1 MPFATF
7 LLFNLKTLYPFFHQ
21 ARPRIQKK
29 SSFDHVFD
37 FVWRGGPIAFREGS
51 VPVFLREPNI
61 QQKTGLPQTRL
72 QNAILIHKK
81 PRACMAANYD
91 NHLKIQNVFLN
102 LIVWVKRIFISPA
115 LK

>member
-29 SSFDHVFD
+29 SSFDHVFV

-51 VPVFLREPNI
+51 VPVFLRKPNI
-61 QQKTGLPQTRL
+61 HQKPGYHRPACKKQF
-72 QNAILIHKK
+72 LIHKK
-81 PRACMAANYD
+81 PRACMTANYD
-91 NHLKIQNVFLN
+91 NHLKIQNVFLT
-102 LIVWVKRIFISPA
+102 
-115 LK
+115 